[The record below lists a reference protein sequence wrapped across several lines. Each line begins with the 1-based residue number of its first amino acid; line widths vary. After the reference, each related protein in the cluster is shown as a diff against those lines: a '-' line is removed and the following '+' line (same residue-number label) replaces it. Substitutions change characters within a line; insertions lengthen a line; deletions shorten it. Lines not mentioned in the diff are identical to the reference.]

1 MHASALRIELR
12 VPGARSLKAK
22 RGVLR
27 PLIDDLRKTFGA
39 SVAEV
44 GFQDQWQRAT
54 VGVALAATEHSDLTR
69 RAMAIRSRLERRD
82 DIEVLDIAVSYLEG
96 P

>member
-12 VPGARSLKAK
+12 LPAVRSLKAK

-27 PLIDDLRKTFGA
+27 PLIDDLRNRFGA

-44 GFQDQWQRAT
+44 GFHDQWQRST
-54 VGVALAATEHSDLTR
+54 LGVALVATTHSDLTKRALGIR
-69 RAMAIRSRLERRD
+69 RHLEHLNNV
-82 DIEVLDIAVSYLEG
+82 ETLDIVTSYLT
-96 P
+96 

>member
-1 MHASALRIELR
+1 MQASALRIELR
-12 VPGARSLKAK
+12 VPAVRSLKAK

-27 PLIDDLRKTFGA
+27 PLIDDLRTRFGA

-54 VGVALAATEHSDLTR
+54 VGVALVATNHSDLTR
-69 RAMAIRSRLERRD
+69 KALAIRKHLEHRD
-82 DIEVLDIAVSYLEG
+82 NVELLDIVTSYLET
-96 P
+96 